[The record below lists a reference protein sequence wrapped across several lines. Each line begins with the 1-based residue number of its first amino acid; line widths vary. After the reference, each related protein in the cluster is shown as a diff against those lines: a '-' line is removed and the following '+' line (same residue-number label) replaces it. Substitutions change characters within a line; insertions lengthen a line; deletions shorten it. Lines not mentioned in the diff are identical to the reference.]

1 MKYNEWRDGKRVRG
15 KTKWWESHPI
25 QKERFANEDVPP
37 KLKGEVYDI
46 PTDGLFQSYW
56 SNGNLRYEW
65 EYKDGKRADGKSK
78 GWWPNGNIKMTRNW
92 VGGKQK
98 GLQQEF
104 YTNGK
109 IWLEEMITDDK
120 DYGEFVE
127 YDQDGKKMNE
137 GKFRLEY
144 LVDGD
149 YGASISIQP
158 GWDDNESF

>member
-46 PTDGLFQSYW
+46 PTDGLFQAYW

-78 GWWPNGNIKMTRNW
+78 GWWPNGNIKITRNW

>member
-1 MKYNEWRDGKRVRG
+1 MKHEDK
-15 KTKWWESHPI
+15 KWWHDHPI
-25 QKERFANEDVPP
+25 LKDRFVNDIIKIKESPG
-37 KLKGEVYDI
+37 KIYDT
-46 PTDGLFQSYW
+46 PTNGMFRVYW

-65 EYKDGKRADGKSK
+65 EYKDGERADGKSI
-78 GWWPNGNIKMTRNW
+78 GWWPNGKIKIIRNW
-92 VGGKQK
+92 VNGTHK

-137 GKFRLEY
+137 GRFRLEY
-144 LVDGD
+144 LIMG
-149 YGASISIQP
+149 YL
-158 GWDDNESF
+158 

>member
-78 GWWPNGNIKMTRNW
+78 GWWPNGNIKITRNW